1 MQPTS
6 GQLAIR
12 DAGELGLLVLA
23 PAGCGKTE
31 ALALRVAG
39 LAAHGHILAPRKV
52 LVATFTNRARD
63 NIRERLRTHVRPDDF
78 RNLVTVQNFHGLAAR
93 IFRAHANVIGMD
105 PEMTM
110 PDRDWVGDQ
119 CRARGLSYGASDEV
133 QGALRRA
140 KQEARHDD
148 EVLAVL
154 AQDRIAC
161 AIEKI
166 RRQQHRL
173 TYDDLLRCAE
183 LILANETIASLYRN
197 HFACVVVDEFQDL
210 TPQQLRIVQRFGY
223 GRTTYAG
230 DMAQGIYGF
239 AGAAPAHV
247 KANIEAEVTRTV
259 KLTESH
265 RSSPAVLA
273 MVNALRHLTEGQ
285 ALSCAQPHAWP
296 GDGVAALVSF
306 STAVDEARAALAVA
320 RYIHARASNQRIAV
334 IARSKNRRRFID
346 ELTTDA
352 TDIACY
358 RWDDPAF
365 DTQTAPFLR
374 RALRRVTV
382 TSFAAASD
390 RLAYLW
396 DIAQGQDVQD
406 PYTRECLVDALAW
419 AADLLT
425 EGASPTAVAA
435 RITVG
440 DGDTLLTKP
449 GLHLLTGH
457 VGKGQQF
464 DWVIII
470 GLEDGCLPDF
480 RASSASELAEETRV
494 LSVMISR
501 ARHGVVLSSAQEVPD
516 LSGRVREREPSPL
529 LAHFSAVDVCKDREG
544 LIQWL
549 KTVDWDAIA
558 GKTG

>member
-1 MQPTS
+1 MQPTT

-12 DAGELGLLVLA
+12 DADELGLLVLA

-39 LAAHGHILAPRKV
+39 LVAHGHIRAPRKV
-52 LVATFTNRARD
+52 LVVTFTNRARD
-63 NIRERLRTHVRPDDF
+63 NIRERLRTHVRPGDF
-78 RNLVTVQNFHGLAAR
+78 RDLVTVQNFHGLAAR

-110 PDRDWVGDQ
+110 PDRDWVNDQ

-140 KQEARHDD
+140 KQEARDDD
-148 EVLAVL
+148 EVLAGL
-154 AQDRIAC
+154 AYDRIAC
-161 AIEKI
+161 AIEQT
-166 RRQQHRL
+166 RQQEQRL

-183 LILANETIASLYRN
+183 LILANETIAGLYRN

-230 DMAQGIYGF
+230 DIAQGIYGF

-247 KANIEAEVTRTV
+247 KANIEAEVTRTI

-285 ALSCAQPHAWP
+285 TLSCARPDTWP
-296 GDGVAALVSF
+296 GNGVAARVSF
-306 STAVDEARAALAVA
+306 STAADEARTALAVA
-320 RYIHARASNQRIAV
+320 RYIHAQASNQRIAV

-346 ELTTDA
+346 DLVTD
-352 TDIACY
+352 TSDIDCY
-358 RWDDPAF
+358 RWDDPVF

-382 TSFAAASD
+382 AGFAAAAD

-396 DIAQGQDVQD
+396 DLAQGQDIQD
-406 PYTRECLVDALAW
+406 PYTRECLADALAW

-425 EGASPTAVAA
+425 EGASPAAIAA
-435 RITVG
+435 RITIG

-501 ARHGVVLSSAQEVPD
+501 ARHGVVLSCAHEVPD
-516 LSGRVREREPSPL
+516 LSGRIRRREPSPL
-529 LAHFSAVDVCKDREG
+529 LAYFSTVDACKEREG

-558 GKTG
+558 DRNC